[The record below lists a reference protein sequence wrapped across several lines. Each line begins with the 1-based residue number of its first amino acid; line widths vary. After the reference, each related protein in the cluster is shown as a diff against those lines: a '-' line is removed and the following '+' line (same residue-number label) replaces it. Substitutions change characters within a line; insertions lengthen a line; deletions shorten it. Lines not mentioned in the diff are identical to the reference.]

1 MSPNVP
7 ETLAGYRGGVC
18 RFLLFLT
25 QSKEIADEMTQETFR
40 VALAK
45 GTDPG
50 KGANYGAWLRSIA
63 KNLVRN
69 YQRKQHAQWL
79 FFSSELVD
87 LAEQGFLQAGGVRDD
102 YWEALRS
109 ALLSCI
115 QKLSDASRSLLLRRY
130 KLRQTVKEIAL
141 GLGIEPNSLSK
152 RLERIRQSLRDCIRS
167 VLKGE

>member
-1 MSPNVP
+1 
-7 ETLAGYRGGVC
+7 
-18 RFLLFLT
+18 
-25 QSKEIADEMTQETFR
+25 
-40 VALAK
+40 
-45 GTDPG
+45 
-50 KGANYGAWLRSIA
+50 
-63 KNLVRN
+63 
-69 YQRKQHAQWL
+69 
-79 FFSSELVD
+79 VD